1 MTQTKFFLMKK
12 LFTLSLIILTTLG
25 LYAQP
30 GGGRWGAAQ
39 SSSITGK
46 ITGKIIDKNSGEPV
60 EYATVVLSNAFQKQ
74 LDGTLTNNKGQFK
87 MTELKLGSYFIKVSF
102 VGYNETTTDT
112 ITLTKSN
119 PDVNLNDIYLEAS
132 AIALEAVTVSAEKS
146 LFENKID
153 KVVYNAEK
161 DITNKVGDATDVL
174 RKTPLLSVD
183 LDGNVEL
190 RGSRNIQILLNGRPS
205 GLFANS
211 VKDALKS
218 IPSDQIKSVE
228 VITSPSA
235 KYDGEGSAGIINIIT
250 KKKSI
255 EGISGS
261 VNTAL
266 SNRTNNTNLSLSAAK
281 GRFGVSGGG
290 YGWLTLP
297 RDATTTF
304 DRIKDESVLSTSGVA
319 ESTSF
324 GYSGNF
330 GAFYDLNAY
339 NTINSTIRFNGF
351 QSKNDGLDYGV
362 LTDTTLHYYT
372 KDYLSSNFRNGYD
385 WSTDYIKKF
394 DTPDQELVIAYQLNV
409 SNSISDEQ
417 AESVDSLGNWNE
429 FQFNNKN
436 ENEGRNVEQTVQL
449 DYTHPF
455 SKKFKLETG
464 AKAIL
469 RAIDSD
475 YTYQQFNYNTG
486 QFEINTLNTDLFFYD
501 QDVFAGYVSGNITFN
516 EKYSLL
522 AGVRYEHTVLNG
534 EYDSEIESFGD
545 NYGNI
550 LPSVTLARSF
560 GNFTNLKLSYSERI
574 QRPSLFYI
582 NPYATINDPTNVEI
596 GNPGLSPEL
605 SKQIELGYSTFVK
618 GSLIS
623 LSAYYKNTQDIIERY
638 FQVGENGNGQTTYQ
652 NVGVNNSIGL
662 SGFTSVTL
670 KKVFTI
676 RAGFNAYTY
685 NVDAVIDG
693 VSFSNQAILWN
704 GNLNASW
711 KMGKGWNFQAFG
723 FYNAPRYTFQGITPS
738 FSLLSMG
745 IQKDI
750 FDEKGAIGI
759 RVLEPF
765 KADKEWKSDISGPD
779 FTQNGNFILPFRSI
793 GVSFSVRFGK
803 VKFDARS
810 RRTKIRND
818 DMKSGD
824 SDNGAG
830 F

>member
-1 MTQTKFFLMKK
+1 MKHI
-12 LFTLSLIILTTLG
+12 FTLSLALLTAIS

-30 GGGRWGAAQ
+30 GGGKWGATQ
-39 SSSITGK
+39 SSITGK
-46 ITGKIIDKNSGEPV
+46 ITGKIIDNNSGEPV
-60 EYATVVLSNAFQKQ
+60 EYATVVLMNAFQKQ

-87 MTELKLGSYFIKVSF
+87 MTELKLGKYMVKVSF
-102 VGYNETTTDT
+102 VGYNEITSDT

-119 PDVNLNDIYLEAS
+119 PDFDLDDIILENS
-132 AIALEAVTVSAEKS
+132 AIALDAVTVSAEKS

-153 KVVYNAEK
+153 KIVYNAEK

-235 KYDGEGSAGIINIIT
+235 KYDGEGSAGIINIVT

-266 SNRTNNTNLSLSAAK
+266 SNRTNNTNVSLSAAK

-290 YGWLTLP
+290 YGWWTLP

-304 DRIKDESVLSTSGVA
+304 DRIDSSNDVISTLTTNGVA

-351 QSKNDGLDYGV
+351 QTSNDGFDYGI
-362 LTDTTLHYYT
+362 LNDTSFHYYT
-372 KDYLSSNFRNGYD
+372 KDYLSTNFRNGYD

-394 DTPDQELVIAYQLNV
+394 ENPGQELILAYQINV
-409 SNSISDEQ
+409 SNSNADEQ
-417 AESVDSLGNWNE
+417 AVSNDSIGNWDD

-436 ENEGRNVEQTVQL
+436 ENLGKNVEQTIQL

-464 AKAIL
+464 AKTIL

-475 YTYQQFNYNTG
+475 YQYEQFNYNTNS
-486 QFEINTLNTDLFFYD
+486 FEVNNLNTDLFFYD

-522 AGVRYEHTVLNG
+522 AGVRYEHTLLNG
-534 EYDSEIESFGD
+534 EYASELNDFDD

-550 LPSVTLARSF
+550 LPSVTIARTF
-560 GNFTNLKLSYSERI
+560 GNFTNLKLSYSQRI

-582 NPYATINDPTNVEI
+582 NPYASINDPTNVQI

-623 LSAYYKNTQDIIERY
+623 LTAYYKNTEDIIESY
-638 FQVGENGNGQTTYQ
+638 LQIGDNGNGETTYR
-652 NVGVNNSIGL
+652 NVGTNNSIGL
-662 SGFTSVTL
+662 SGFTSVTI

-676 RAGFNAYTY
+676 RGGFNAYTY
-685 NVDAVIDG
+685 NINAVIDG
-693 VSFSNQAILWN
+693 QSFSNQAILWN
-704 GNLNASW
+704 GNINASW

-723 FYNAPRYTFQGITPS
+723 FYNAPKYTFQGINPS

-750 FDEKGAIGI
+750 FNEKGAIGL

-765 KADKEWKSDISGPD
+765 KADKEWKSELNGPG

-793 GVSFSVRFGK
+793 GLSFSVRFGK

-818 DMKSGD
+818 DMKAGESG
-824 SDNGAG
+824 NGGGGG

>member
-1 MTQTKFFLMKK
+1 MKK
-12 LFTLSLIILTTLG
+12 LFTLSLILISAVAV
-25 LYAQP
+25 YAQP
-30 GGGRWGAAQ
+30 GGGNWGAPK
-39 SSSITGK
+39 SSITGK
-46 ITGKIIDKNSGEPV
+46 ITGKVLDNNSGEPV
-60 EYATVVLSNAFQKQ
+60 EYATVLLSNAFMKQ
-74 LDGTLTNNKGQFK
+74 VDGTLTNNKGQFK
-87 MTELKLGSYFIKVSF
+87 LTELKLGKYFVTVSF
-102 VGYNETTTDT
+102 VGYDETVSDT
-112 ITLTKSN
+112 IELTKAN
-119 PDVNLNDIYLEAS
+119 PDVNLDKVVLKSS
-132 AIALEAVTVSAEKS
+132 AIALEAVTVSAERS

-266 SNRTNNTNLSLSAAK
+266 SNRTNNTNISLSAAK

-304 DRIKDESVLSTSGVA
+304 DRTDSEGTLSTSGVA

-351 QSKNDGLDYGV
+351 QSSNDGLDYGV
-362 LTDTTLHYYT
+362 LSDTAMHFYT
-372 KDYLSSNFRNGYD
+372 KDYISTNFRNGYD

-394 DTPDQELVIAYQLNV
+394 DNPDQELVFAYQLNV

-417 AESVDSLGNWNE
+417 AESVDSLGNWNT

-436 ENEGRNVEQTVQL
+436 ENLGKNVEQTFQL

-455 SKKFKLETG
+455 SKQFKLETG

-469 RAIDSD
+469 RDIDSD

-522 AGVRYEHTVLNG
+522 AGVRYEHTLLNG
-534 EYDSEIESFGD
+534 EYQSEIDEFGD
-545 NYGNI
+545 DYGNV

-560 GNFTNLKLSYSERI
+560 GNFTNLKLSYSQRI

-582 NPYATINDPTNVEI
+582 NPYATINDPTNVQL

-618 GSLIS
+618 GTLIS
-623 LSAYYKNTQDIIERY
+623 LSAYYKNTQDIIESY
-638 FQVGENGNGQTTYQ
+638 LQVGENGNGETTYR

-662 SGFTSVTL
+662 SGFTSVTI

-676 RAGFNAYTY
+676 RGGFNAYTY
-685 NVDAVIDG
+685 NIDAVIDG
-693 VSFSNQAILWN
+693 ESFSNQALLWN
-704 GNLNASW
+704 GNINASW

-723 FYNAPRYTFQGITPS
+723 FYNAPKYTFQGINPS

-745 IQKDI
+745 IQKDL
-750 FDEKGAIGI
+750 FNEKGALGI

-765 KADKEWKSDISGPD
+765 KGDKEWKSELSGPG

-818 DMKSGD
+818 DAKAGD
-824 SDNGAG
+824 SGNGGAG

>member
-1 MTQTKFFLMKK
+1 MKN
-12 LFTLSLIILTTLG
+12 LFTLSLILLTSIAA
-25 LYAQP
+25 YAQP
-30 GGGRWGAAQ
+30 GGGNWGAPK
-39 SSSITGK
+39 SSITGK
-46 ITGKIIDKNSGEPV
+46 ITGKVMDSNSGEPV
-60 EYATVVLSNAFQKQ
+60 EYATVVLTNEFQKQ

-87 MTELKLGSYFIKVSF
+87 LPELKLGKYFVKVSF
-102 VGYNETTTDT
+102 VGYNETVSDT

-119 PDVNLNDIYLEAS
+119 PDFNLDKISLESS

-281 GRFGVSGGG
+281 GRFGISGGG

-304 DRIKDESVLSTSGVA
+304 DRTDDFSTLTTSGVA

-351 QSKNDGLDYGV
+351 QNSNDGLDFGMLSDSTMHFYN
-362 LTDTTLHYYT
+362 
-372 KDYLSSNFRNGYD
+372 KDYTSTNFRNGYD

-394 DTPDQELVIAYQLNV
+394 ENPDQELVLAYQLNV

-417 AESVDSLGNWNE
+417 AESIDSLGNWND

-436 ENEGRNVEQTVQL
+436 ENLGKNVEQTVQL

-469 RAIDSD
+469 RDIDSD

-486 QFEINTLNTDLFFYD
+486 QFEINNLNTDLFFYD
-501 QDVFAGYVSGNITFN
+501 QDVFAGYVSTNITLN
-516 EKYSLL
+516 DKYSLL
-522 AGVRYEHTVLNG
+522 AGVRYEHTLLNG
-534 EYDSEIESFGD
+534 EYESEIEEFGD

-550 LPSVTLARSF
+550 LPSVTVARSF
-560 GNFTNLKLSYSERI
+560 GNFTNLKLSYSQRI

-582 NPYATINDPTNVEI
+582 NPYASINDPTNVQL

-605 SKQIELGYSTFVK
+605 SKQVELGYSTFVK
-618 GSLIS
+618 GTLIS
-623 LSAYYKNTQDIIERY
+623 LSAYYKNTEDIIESY
-638 FQVGENGNGQTTYQ
+638 LQIGENGNGETTFR

-662 SGFTSVTL
+662 SGFTSVTI

-676 RAGFNAYTY
+676 RGGFNAYTY
-685 NVDAVIDG
+685 NINAVIDG
-693 VSFSNQAILWN
+693 QSFSNQAILWN
-704 GNLNASW
+704 GNINASW

-723 FYNAPRYTFQGITPS
+723 FYNAPKYTFQGINPS

-745 IQKDI
+745 IQKDL
-750 FDEKGAIGI
+750 FNEKGAIGL

-765 KADKEWKSDISGPD
+765 KADKEWRSELSGPG

-793 GVSFSVRFGK
+793 GLSFSVRFGK

-818 DMKSGD
+818 DAKAGD
-824 SDNGAG
+824 SGNGGAG